1 MDITVDHV
9 THSYGGLTVLSD
21 ICLHIPAGEIL
32 CIVGPSG
39 CGKSTLLRLI
49 GGLERPDDG
58 QVLQL
63 GDPPDGCLNPLTYVF
78 QDFALLPWRSVEGNV
93 RLVLEAEQ

>member
-1 MDITVDHV
+1 VDIRLESINHRYDKFE
-9 THSYGGLTVLSD
+9 VLSD
-21 ICLHIPAGEIL
+21 ISLEITSGQII

-49 GGLERPDDG
+49 GGLERPTAG

-63 GDPPDGCLNPLTYVF
+63 GEAPAACLNPLTYIF
-78 QDFALLPWRSVEGNV
+78 QDSGT
-93 RLVLEAEQ
+93 